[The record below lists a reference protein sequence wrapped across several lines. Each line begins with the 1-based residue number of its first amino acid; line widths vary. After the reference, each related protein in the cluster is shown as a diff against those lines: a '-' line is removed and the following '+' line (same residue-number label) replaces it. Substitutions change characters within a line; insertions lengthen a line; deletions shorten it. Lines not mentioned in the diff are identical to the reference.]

1 MVRPVR
7 SLTRKHVDPNNLER
21 QKVKYAMDIF
31 RSEVIASIKTL
42 AENKKPGFEHV
53 TAIVE
58 FMEVFSK
65 WIAIHDISS
74 TKEHITQRLAVKM
87 PFYSSDDERL
97 TWLTTD
103 ESWKAGTRKR
113 SPFFALRPTK
123 MKRKKLNS
131 GA

>member
-1 MVRPVR
+1 M
-7 SLTRKHVDPNNLER
+7 DPNNLER

-42 AENKKPGFEHV
+42 AENKKPGFENV
-53 TAIVE
+53 TATVE

-113 SPFFALRPTK
+113 SPFFALRPKK

>member
-42 AENKKPGFEHV
+42 AENKKPGFENV

-113 SPFFALRPTK
+113 SPFFALRPKK

>member
-1 MVRPVR
+1 M
-7 SLTRKHVDPNNLER
+7 DPNS
-21 QKVKYAMDIF
+21 KYAMDIF
-31 RSEVIASIKTL
+31 RPEVIASIKTL
-42 AENKKPGFEHV
+42 AENKKPGFENV
-53 TAIVE
+53 TATVE

-103 ESWKAGTRKR
+103 ESWKAGNPETITLLRTTADKDEKKKIKQR
-113 SPFFALRPTK
+113 CLTKETYTALKIT
-123 MKRKKLNS
+123 S
-131 GA
+131 